1 MSLVC
6 PLRGVI
12 WSYLQRGNRRV
23 ILHPGQVK
31 PLNASV
37 KAPHISYYLSSCL
50 RPYLLH
56 YKHKKQ

>member
-1 MSLVC
+1 MPLVC

-37 KAPHISYYLSSCL
+37 KAPYISYYLSSCL

>member
-1 MSLVC
+1 MPLVC

-37 KAPHISYYLSSCL
+37 KAPYISYYLSSCL
-50 RPYLLH
+50 RPYYLRCR
-56 YKHKKQ
+56 HKKH

>member
-1 MSLVC
+1 MSLVY

-56 YKHKKQ
+56 